1 MHIHAN
7 KSHKYHTCVQYYHSN
22 VKHLSFTKKTMI
34 LQISLFPI
42 WCHLSQTL
50 LLSQRIDPSHL
61 SHLNFHQ
68 QETLLNLLGSFLDC
82 FSDIPVFL
90 FIGATL
96 LQNDCLFTRYLSN
109 FALRFRHSF
118 MNCNHWGIIRL
129 SKSPMASPIICVLK
143 GKDEKGGM
151 CLAIDYRYINKF
163 TISDAY
169 PTSDFADNIQE
180 VENAQLSS
188 FDATKGY
195 YQILVRKE
203 DR

>member
-1 MHIHAN
+1 MAQKCILMQTSRTNIILVFNITTPMSNIYHLRKRRWFCRYHCSRYGAIYLTNTSFESKNWSIAL
-7 KSHKYHTCVQYYHSN
+7 KSFR
-22 VKHLSFTKKTMI
+22 LSAARNTAKPPW
-34 LQISLFPI
+34 QLFG
-42 WCHLSQTL
+42 L
-50 LLSQRIDPSHL
+50 
-61 SHLNFHQ
+61 
-68 QETLLNLLGSFLDC
+68 FLRY
-82 FSDIPVFL
+82 SSIL

-118 MNCNHWGIIRL
+118 MNYNHWGIIRP

-169 PTSDFADNIQE
+169 PTSDFLLTTFKRWEMPN
-180 VENAQLSS
+180 
-188 FDATKGY
+188 T
-195 YQILVRKE
+195 
-203 DR
+203 

>member
-1 MHIHAN
+1 
-7 KSHKYHTCVQYYHSN
+7 
-22 VKHLSFTKKTMI
+22 
-34 LQISLFPI
+34 
-42 WCHLSQTL
+42 
-50 LLSQRIDPSHL
+50 
-61 SHLNFHQ
+61 
-68 QETLLNLLGSFLDC
+68 LLNLLGSFLDC